1 MQEHTSCVTGCL
13 EMISYMRRNKE
24 REKMCMRTRHV
35 VVLPY
40 DSGWKDAFDMIAGE
54 IYEALGSLAVSIEHV
69 GSTSVPGLSAK
80 PIIDMDVVIRCRDVL
95 PEVISA
101 LQGIG
106 YIHEGDL
113 GIPGREAFRYEGKE
127 HLMEHH
133 LYVCPPDSS
142 ELRRHI
148 AFRDYLRSH
157 AAAVREYGRI
167 KEEAARLYPED
178 IDGYISYKS
187 PFIERIYEAIN
198 R

>member
-1 MQEHTSCVTGCL
+1 
-13 EMISYMRRNKE
+13 
-24 REKMCMRTRHV
+24 MCMRTRHI

-80 PIIDMDVVIRCRDVL
+80 PIIDMDVVIRCSDVL

-148 AFRDYLRSH
+148 AFRDYLRSQ

-167 KEEAARLYPED
+167 KEEAAKLYPED

-187 PFIERIYEAIN
+187 PFIERIYEELGL
-198 R
+198 